1 MGKSKIWMI
10 FDIVIN
16 VLLVILLT
24 TSIILTLSL
33 SKDEIKDYKDELTAL
48 RNWKLCLQETTDFE
62 ECQAGFEIEL
72 LNRQLSISKRF
83 KIL

>member
-24 TSIILTLSL
+24 TSIILTLT
-33 SKDEIKDYKDELTAL
+33 KDELKDYKDELTAL
-48 RNWKLCLQETTDFE
+48 KNWKLWLQETTDFE

-72 LNRQLSISKRF
+72 LNR
-83 KIL
+83 

>member
-24 TSIILTLSL
+24 TSIILTLT
-33 SKDEIKDYKDELTAL
+33 KDELKDYKDELTAL
-48 RNWKLCLQETTDFE
+48 KNWKLWSQETTDFE
-62 ECQAGFEIEL
+62 GYQAGFEIEL
-72 LNRQLSISKRF
+72 LNR
-83 KIL
+83 